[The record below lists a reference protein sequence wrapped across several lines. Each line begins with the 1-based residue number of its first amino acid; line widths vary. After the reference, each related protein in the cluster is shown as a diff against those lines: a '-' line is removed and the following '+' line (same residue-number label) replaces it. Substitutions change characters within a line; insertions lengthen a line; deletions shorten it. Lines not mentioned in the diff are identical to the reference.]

1 MTLSCF
7 ANQTTVITIKLET
20 QTTLL
25 TIIIEI
31 SSLFNKRLFTLFLH
45 HKKIQQKMSDFRCKY
60 CSRTFSRRGAFRNH
74 LKIHRDQM
82 YLEENE
88 LTREN
93 VSNSEINSVTIK
105 NTLQKTIT
113 LADEIIYD
121 EISLDIND
129 ANIMNVDFY
138 EVKFN

>member
-1 MTLSCF
+1 
-7 ANQTTVITIKLET
+7 
-20 QTTLL
+20 
-25 TIIIEI
+25 
-31 SSLFNKRLFTLFLH
+31 
-45 HKKIQQKMSDFRCKY
+45 
-60 CSRTFSRRGAFRNH
+60 
-74 LKIHRDQM
+74 M

-93 VSNSEINSVTIK
+93 VSNSAINSATIK
-105 NTLQKTIT
+105 NTLQKTIA

-138 EVKFN
+138 EVKFLKPSLNMHVD

>member
-1 MTLSCF
+1 
-7 ANQTTVITIKLET
+7 
-20 QTTLL
+20 
-25 TIIIEI
+25 
-31 SSLFNKRLFTLFLH
+31 
-45 HKKIQQKMSDFRCKY
+45 MSDFRCKY

-74 LKIHRDQM
+74 LKIHHDQM

-88 LTREN
+88 LTHEN

-121 EISLDIND
+121 VISLDIND

-138 EVKFN
+138 KLKFN

>member
-1 MTLSCF
+1 
-7 ANQTTVITIKLET
+7 
-20 QTTLL
+20 
-25 TIIIEI
+25 
-31 SSLFNKRLFTLFLH
+31 
-45 HKKIQQKMSDFRCKY
+45 MSNFQCRY
-60 CSRTFSRRGAFRNH
+60 CSQTFSRRGVFRNH
-74 LKIHRDQM
+74 LKIYRDQM

-93 VSNSEINSVTIK
+93 ISNSEINLVTIK
-105 NTLQKTIT
+105 NTLQNTIT

-138 EVKFN
+138 DIKFN

>member
-1 MTLSCF
+1 
-7 ANQTTVITIKLET
+7 
-20 QTTLL
+20 
-25 TIIIEI
+25 
-31 SSLFNKRLFTLFLH
+31 
-45 HKKIQQKMSDFRCKY
+45 MSNFRCKY
-60 CSRTFSRRGAFRNH
+60 CPRTFSRRGAFRNH

-93 VSNSEINSVTIK
+93 VSNSATNSATIK

-138 EVKFN
+138 EVKK

>member
-1 MTLSCF
+1 
-7 ANQTTVITIKLET
+7 
-20 QTTLL
+20 
-25 TIIIEI
+25 
-31 SSLFNKRLFTLFLH
+31 
-45 HKKIQQKMSDFRCKY
+45 MSDFRCKY

-129 ANIMNVDFY
+129 TNIMNVDFY
-138 EVKFN
+138 EVKFKLN

>member
-1 MTLSCF
+1 
-7 ANQTTVITIKLET
+7 
-20 QTTLL
+20 
-25 TIIIEI
+25 
-31 SSLFNKRLFTLFLH
+31 
-45 HKKIQQKMSDFRCKY
+45 MSDFRCKY

-129 ANIMNVDFY
+129 ANIMLIFMR
-138 EVKFN
+138 

>member
-1 MTLSCF
+1 
-7 ANQTTVITIKLET
+7 
-20 QTTLL
+20 
-25 TIIIEI
+25 
-31 SSLFNKRLFTLFLH
+31 
-45 HKKIQQKMSDFRCKY
+45 
-60 CSRTFSRRGAFRNH
+60 
-74 LKIHRDQM
+74 M

-129 ANIMNVDFY
+129 TNIMNVDFY
-138 EVKFN
+138 EVKFKLN

>member
-1 MTLSCF
+1 
-7 ANQTTVITIKLET
+7 
-20 QTTLL
+20 
-25 TIIIEI
+25 
-31 SSLFNKRLFTLFLH
+31 
-45 HKKIQQKMSDFRCKY
+45 
-60 CSRTFSRRGAFRNH
+60 
-74 LKIHRDQM
+74 M

-138 EVKFN
+138 EVKFNWTEVPKKSHV

>member
-1 MTLSCF
+1 
-7 ANQTTVITIKLET
+7 
-20 QTTLL
+20 
-25 TIIIEI
+25 
-31 SSLFNKRLFTLFLH
+31 
-45 HKKIQQKMSDFRCKY
+45 MSDFRCKY
-60 CSRTFSRRGAFRNH
+60 CLRTFSRCGAFRNH

>member
-1 MTLSCF
+1 
-7 ANQTTVITIKLET
+7 
-20 QTTLL
+20 
-25 TIIIEI
+25 
-31 SSLFNKRLFTLFLH
+31 
-45 HKKIQQKMSDFRCKY
+45 
-60 CSRTFSRRGAFRNH
+60 
-74 LKIHRDQM
+74 M

-93 VSNSEINSVTIK
+93 VSNSAINSATIK
-105 NTLQKTIT
+105 NTLQKTIA

-138 EVKFN
+138 EVKFLKLSLNMHVD

>member
-1 MTLSCF
+1 
-7 ANQTTVITIKLET
+7 
-20 QTTLL
+20 
-25 TIIIEI
+25 
-31 SSLFNKRLFTLFLH
+31 
-45 HKKIQQKMSDFRCKY
+45 
-60 CSRTFSRRGAFRNH
+60 
-74 LKIHRDQM
+74 M

-88 LTREN
+88 LTHEN

-113 LADEIIYD
+113 LADEIIYN

-138 EVKFN
+138 EVKFNWTEVPKKSHV

>member
-1 MTLSCF
+1 
-7 ANQTTVITIKLET
+7 
-20 QTTLL
+20 
-25 TIIIEI
+25 
-31 SSLFNKRLFTLFLH
+31 
-45 HKKIQQKMSDFRCKY
+45 
-60 CSRTFSRRGAFRNH
+60 
-74 LKIHRDQM
+74 M

-129 ANIMNVDFY
+129 ANIMNVNFY

>member
-1 MTLSCF
+1 
-7 ANQTTVITIKLET
+7 
-20 QTTLL
+20 
-25 TIIIEI
+25 
-31 SSLFNKRLFTLFLH
+31 
-45 HKKIQQKMSDFRCKY
+45 MSDFRCKY
-60 CSRTFSRRGAFRNH
+60 CSRTFSRRGTFRNH

>member
-1 MTLSCF
+1 
-7 ANQTTVITIKLET
+7 
-20 QTTLL
+20 
-25 TIIIEI
+25 
-31 SSLFNKRLFTLFLH
+31 
-45 HKKIQQKMSDFRCKY
+45 MSDFRCKY
-60 CSRTFSRRGAFRNH
+60 CSRIFSRHGAFRNQ

-82 YLEENE
+82 YLEENK

-93 VSNSEINSVTIK
+93 ISNSEINSVTIK

-129 ANIMNVDFY
+129 ANIMNGKTLSADHFGC
-138 EVKFN
+138 KFLEKIFGKNSNF

>member
-1 MTLSCF
+1 
-7 ANQTTVITIKLET
+7 
-20 QTTLL
+20 
-25 TIIIEI
+25 
-31 SSLFNKRLFTLFLH
+31 
-45 HKKIQQKMSDFRCKY
+45 MSDFRCKY
-60 CSRTFSRRGAFRNH
+60 YSRTFSRRGAFRNH

-88 LTREN
+88 LTHEN